1 MIEKIEQLNEPLWIQ
16 EVLWKCIDSDSKNS
30 KFGVC
35 DSNNNLILPLVY
47 DEIKVVEFGQ
57 IAAKNDNKW
66 EYFETSFKNNVLK
79 VKKLNVLYADTK
91 GNVIKEI

>member
-1 MIEKIEQLNEPLWIQ
+1 MLEKIEQLNEPLWIQ

-30 KFGVC
+30 KIGVC
-35 DSNNNLILPLVY
+35 DSSNNLILPMVY
-47 DEIKVVEFGQ
+47 DEIKVIELGQ

-66 EYFETSFKNNVLK
+66 EYFETSFKNNRLK